1 MKDKQRF
8 LHIFETVVSVISA
21 AMTIW
26 GIICLFNYYENNK
39 KENQRQQEIQQIR
52 NKNAIQLYN
61 QMKREDSLSKSPAY
75 QIERYYDEYTKLH
88 RKKSLSSVE
97 RILMNKAKTQLNEWI
112 PKYSEELVKKK
123 NDALSEADSMMID
136 YCDEKLIW
144 LKNIEN
150 EVFY

>member
-1 MKDKQRF
+1 M
-8 LHIFETVVSVISA
+8 
-21 AMTIW
+21 
-26 GIICLFNYYENNK
+26 
-39 KENQRQQEIQQIR
+39 
-52 NKNAIQLYN
+52 
-61 QMKREDSLSKSPAY
+61 SPAY
-75 QIERYYDEYTKLH
+75 QIERYYDEYMKLH
-88 RKKSLSSVE
+88 RKKTLSSAE

-123 NDALSEADSMMID
+123 NEALSEADSMMID